1 MTEGQLY
8 QLIYLVL
15 LLAAIILLR
24 YPRLR
29 RKVFDWRRLFGK
41 KRKPDR

>member
-1 MTEGQLY
+1 MSEGQLY

-15 LLAAIILLR
+15 LLAALILLR

-29 RKVFDWRRLFGK
+29 RKVFDWRRLFGN
-41 KRKPDR
+41 KRNRDR